1 MLRAMRI
8 VSVMRRASKSTL
20 LHTLAAVGCL
30 LSLEP
35 PPASGVTREKIG
47 PDDPVPLVASW
58 PAGVNDLLAHSS
70 RVLWRETNGN
80 HSAWYSGDART
91 LEELIWLFWEIK
103 FVDHELTL
111 LTGSPTVVPLGSQAG
126 TPIAFNAKFEVSE
139 RIVPGPG
146 EKARVG
152 GPDPAT
158 MLGLPSLGDAGP
170 PATPR
175 LTIYLVPEFGIERTP
190 LAPPADATPQAISQA
205 VKVKTEALKHKSRL
219 VRAVAANQLGDLGKT
234 ASPAIHALL
243 AALGDESEYV
253 RASAARALGR
263 IGTRNRP
270 VLESLK
276 GMSEDKS
283 PLVRAAART
292 ALPVLQTPAVATQP
306 TRSQPSSQPAPEDGR
321 SHRDYATAPTE

>member
-1 MLRAMRI
+1 MLRPVRPARM
-8 VSVMRRASKSTL
+8 MRRASKSTL
-20 LHTLAAVGCL
+20 LHTLAAAGCL
-30 LSLEP
+30 LLSEVP
-35 PPASGVTREKIG
+35 HAPGVTREKIG
-47 PDDPVPLVASW
+47 PDEPVPLVATW

-103 FVDHELTL
+103 FVDHELIL
-111 LTGSPTVVPLGSQAG
+111 LTGSSTVVPLGSQAG
-126 TPIAFNAKFEVSE
+126 TPIPFNAKFEVSE

-152 GPDPAT
+152 RPDPAT
-158 MLGLPSLGDAGP
+158 TLGLPSLSDAGP

-175 LTIYLVPEFGIERTP
+175 LTIYLVPEFAIERAP

-219 VRAVAANQLGDLGKT
+219 VRAVAANQLGDLGKA
-234 ASPAIHALL
+234 ASPAIDALL
-243 AALGDESEYV
+243 ATLSDESAYV
-253 RASAARALGR
+253 RASTVRALGR
-263 IGTRNRP
+263 IGTRERR
-270 VLESLK
+270 VLESLE
-276 GMSEDKS
+276 GMKKDKS
-283 PLVRAAART
+283 PLVQQVART
-292 ALPVLQTPAVATQP
+292 ALSMLQAPAVATQP
-306 TRSQPSSQPAPEDGR
+306 ARSQPSLQPAPEDGR

>member
-1 MLRAMRI
+1 MHSHSRP
-8 VSVMRRASKSTL
+8 ASATHRLATTIL
-20 LHTLAAVGCL
+20 LPAVAAAGCL

-47 PDDPVPLVASW
+47 PDDPVPLVATW
-58 PAGVNDLLAHSS
+58 PAGVNDVLAHSS

-80 HSAWYSGDART
+80 HSAYYSADART

-103 FVDHELTL
+103 FADHELTL

-126 TPIAFNAKFEVSE
+126 TPIPFNAKFEVSE

-146 EKARVG
+146 EKAKVG
-152 GPDPAT
+152 RPDPAT
-158 MLGLPSLGDAGP
+158 TLGLPSLSDAGP
-170 PATPR
+170 PVAPR
-175 LTIYLVPEFGIERTP
+175 LTIHLVPEFAIERAP
-190 LAPPADATPQAISQA
+190 LAPPADATPQAISEA
-205 VKVKTEALKHKSRL
+205 VKVKTQALKHQSRF
-219 VRAVAANQLGDLGKT
+219 VRAIAANQLGDIGKA
-234 ASPAIHALL
+234 ASPAIDALL
-243 AALGDESEYV
+243 ATLGDESEYV

-276 GMSEDKS
+276 GMNEDKS

-292 ALPVLQTPAVATQP
+292 ALPVLHAPAATQP
-306 TRSQPSSQPAPEDGR
+306 ARTQPSSQPAPEDGR